1 MKLSTGKIVG
11 KIVLGAT
18 LAISLGAF
26 TFPAG
31 ASVPPNAQS
40 KSAPA
45 KIVGVQ
51 YAQVS
56 VEQKVDEKAD
66 EIKSEAVGAK
76 NAVVAVHRKHEANEA
91 RPHTM
96 TGKVDSKIAEGK
108 NEVTGAANAID
119 KAHDQHEAQ
128 ERAEGRN

>member
-1 MKLSTGKIVG
+1 MKLSTG

-26 TFPAG
+26 TLPAG
-31 ASVPPNAQS
+31 ASIPSNSQS
-40 KSAPA
+40 KSVPA
-45 KIVGVQ
+45 TIVGVQ

-66 EIKSEAVGAK
+66 EVKSEAVGAK

-108 NEVTGAANAID
+108 NEVTGAANAVEN
-119 KAHDQHEAQ
+119 AHDQHEAT
-128 ERAEGRN
+128 ERSEGRD

>member
-1 MKLSTGKIVG
+1 MKLSTG

-26 TFPAG
+26 TLPAG
-31 ASVPPNAQS
+31 ASVPSDAQS
-40 KSAPA
+40 KSTS

-51 YAQVS
+51 YAQVT

-66 EIKSEAVGAK
+66 EVKNEAVGAK
-76 NAVVAVHRKHEANEA
+76 DAVEAAHRKHEANEA

-96 TGKVDSKIAEGK
+96 TGKVDSKMDEGK
-108 NEVTGAANAID
+108 NEVTGAANAVEN
-119 KAHDQHEAQ
+119 AHEQHEVT
-128 ERAEGRN
+128 EKSEGRD

>member
-1 MKLSTGKIVG
+1 MKLSTG

-26 TFPAG
+26 TLPAG
-31 ASVPPNAQS
+31 ASVPSNAQS
-40 KSAPA
+40 KSAPS

-66 EIKSEAVGAK
+66 EIKNEAVGAK
-76 NAVVAVHRKHEANEA
+76 DAVVAAHRKHEANEA

-96 TGKVDSKIAEGK
+96 TGKVDSKISEGK
-108 NEVTGAANAID
+108 NEVTGAANAVEN
-119 KAHDQHEAQ
+119 AHDQHEAT
-128 ERAEGRN
+128 EKSEGRD